1 MKTNNILIISIL
13 FLLATSCVQKAY
25 ERKVTFLLHTEQLKN
40 IEKVGLRGNNR
51 PLTWQKDLE
60 MTEVK
65 KDSLYS
71 VTVTFLTG
79 YKFAEVKFVVN
90 DEFELQEKDNRR
102 VIFNENGETIYEA
115 TFDKEK

>member
-1 MKTNNILIISIL
+1 MKIFKTLIISLIAIYL
-13 FLLATSCVQKAY
+13 TSCVQKTY

-60 MTEVK
+60 MTAVK
-65 KDSLYS
+65 EDSLYS

-90 DEFELQEKDNRR
+90 DEFELEDKDNRKI
-102 VIFNENGETIYEA
+102 VFNENGETIYEA
-115 TFDKEK
+115 TFNKEQ

>member
-1 MKTNNILIISIL
+1 MKIFKTLIICSITIYL
-13 FLLATSCVQKAY
+13 TSCVQKTY

-40 IEKVGLRGNNR
+40 IEKVGLRGKNR
-51 PLTWQKDLE
+51 PLSWQKDLE
-60 MTEVK
+60 MTAVK

-90 DEFELQEKDNRR
+90 DEFELQDKDNRR
-102 VIFNENGETIYEA
+102 VVFNENGETIYEA
-115 TFDKEK
+115 TFNKEQ

>member
-1 MKTNNILIISIL
+1 MKTINILIISAIAL
-13 FLLATSCVQKAY
+13 FLTSCVQKSH

-40 IEKVGLRGNNR
+40 IEKVGIRGKEK
-51 PLTWQKDLE
+51 PLSWKKDFE
-60 MTEVK
+60 MKAIK

-79 YKFAEVKFVVN
+79 YKFTEVKFVVN

-102 VIFNENGETIYEA
+102 VVFNENGETIYET
-115 TFDKEK
+115 TFNKEQ

>member
-1 MKTNNILIISIL
+1 MKIFKTLIISLI
-13 FLLATSCVQKAY
+13 AISVTSCVQKSY

-51 PLTWQKDLE
+51 PLTWKKDLE
-60 MTEVK
+60 MTAVK

-102 VIFNENGETIYEA
+102 VVFNENGETIYEA
-115 TFDKEK
+115 TFNKEK

>member
-1 MKTNNILIISIL
+1 MLI
-13 FLLATSCVQKAY
+13 LLATNCVQKTY

-40 IEKVGLRGNNR
+40 IKKVGLRGNNR
-51 PLTWQKDLE
+51 PLSWKKDLE
-60 MTEVK
+60 MTALK

-102 VIFNENGETIYEA
+102 VIFNENGEITYEA
-115 TFDKEK
+115 IFNKEK

>member
-1 MKTNNILIISIL
+1 MKIFKTLIICSIAIYL
-13 FLLATSCVQKAY
+13 TSCVQKTY

-51 PLTWQKDLE
+51 PLTWKKDLE
-60 MTEVK
+60 MTAVK

-90 DEFELQEKDNRR
+90 DEFELQDKDNRR
-102 VIFNENGETIYEA
+102 VVFNENGETIYEA
-115 TFDKEK
+115 TFNKEQ

>member
-1 MKTNNILIISIL
+1 MKTIKILIISLIA
-13 FLLATSCVQKAY
+13 LLLTSCVQKSY
-25 ERKVTFLLHTEQLKN
+25 DRKVTFLLHTEQLKN
-40 IEKVGLRGNNR
+40 IEKVGLRGSNR
-51 PLTWQKDLE
+51 PLTWKKDLE
-60 MTEVK
+60 MTAVK

-90 DEFELQEKDNRR
+90 DEFELQDKDNRR

-115 TFDKEK
+115 TFNKEK

>member
-1 MKTNNILIISIL
+1 MKITKILTISLMALLLTN
-13 FLLATSCVQKAY
+13 CVQKYY
-25 ERKVTFLLHTEQLKN
+25 ERKVTFLLHTEQLKD

-51 PLTWQKDLE
+51 PLTWKKDLE
-60 MTEVK
+60 MTTIK

-102 VIFNENGETIYEA
+102 VVFNENGETIYEA
-115 TFDKEK
+115 TFNKEQ

>member
-1 MKTNNILIISIL
+1 MKISNVLIISVIT
-13 FLLATSCVQKAY
+13 LLLTSCVQKSY
-25 ERKVTFLLHTEQLKN
+25 ERKVTFLLHTEQLKD

-51 PLTWQKDLE
+51 PLTWKKDLE
-60 MTEVK
+60 MTAVE

-102 VIFNENGETIYEA
+102 VVFNENGETIYEA
-115 TFDKEK
+115 TFNKE